1 MAKSVQ
7 AKQEKNRSTLE
18 KNLQDIKNVKKQ
30 WDLINLNQPPHGLFA
45 LQLLNQPINRKNKM
59 NKNQIISVKILAAIE
74 SGMDIQAA
82 FDSVLGEGAYI
93 KMAGDLYDALRAK
106 NNLK

>member
-1 MAKSVQ
+1 
-7 AKQEKNRSTLE
+7 
-18 KNLQDIKNVKKQ
+18 
-30 WDLINLNQPPHGLFA
+30 
-45 LQLLNQPINRKNKM
+45 M